1 MDLQSLWL
9 TNCRLLD
16 QMNDSEF
23 KQKETE
29 LIHSFFGGTKNMI
42 QRILKNKDNLSFL
55 EQKQLLQML
64 KKPLP
69 STKTNTNNTMDT
81 TQNIVHRK
89 NTKPIIHLNQDCLSN
104 IFQFLQQDDRMSFS
118 FTSRAICIAS
128 KNKSSR
134 LNYQIMAFPLH
145 KLYHFMH
152 KMSAIKEDLN
162 NNDAPMWIY
171 AMQDVCSWISMQSQK
186 KAYNICRIIC
196 KSGLLSIFSNLLI
209 NKQPLN
215 QHIVHLL
222 YLVAH
227 FSRLHKY
234 LINAHVIEN
243 LNLMM
248 RNDNCASIQSKIIP
262 HIIFI
267 LYNLFKNRTRFR
279 IFRSNII
286 DSLIHILR
294 NPKAMNYQKNVLWIN
309 RAAWL
314 FRQWFEHHKRV
325 ECPSLSDHQTA
336 DIICT
341 DLIPLF
347 MHKIDSIIDVKCDR
361 KWVYQLVNKGRVIRI
376 GDSIG
381 FSTNDSDDDINGS
394 AFKVSDVVHISSQ
407 DDTNPTIT
415 LTGRLGGAEMRV
427 GCDRKLT
434 FPVSSIQCIYVG
446 DTPMQPEK
454 GVYEEI
460 MEFLDSVCCLISA
473 EQSCYG
479 VHDLTSAQY
488 RPIMLKI
495 KEVIQLSQH
504 QVFHYRRHNIFCS
517 LLRIDCGFFMNLLSA
532 EMYLEYHDRVRR
544 DDDEEDVFKLMS
556 VVWEAGKLECL
567 KNVCSLEPIKRKL
580 FGMNWDSVGWL
591 LGPFPPK
598 YWEQDMLIALIK
610 VFYDDATSY
619 RFLEE
624 VIKGS
629 GITTVND
636 ESIIHCLV
644 QILVNCV
651 VSGPEV
657 VAESTERD
665 WLSKFTNILVVIFKD
680 RFSESP
686 TCTFLRKAMLNEL
699 KDMELIDDVVITAWW
714 ASLDY
719 ILIQNVNNESRVKCV
734 LLEMHWLIERY
745 PINIQNIMTDEFDEN
760 LRTLQTQHFEDDEI
774 ATILQSVLSLL

>member
-1 MDLQSLWL
+1 M
-9 TNCRLLD
+9 
-16 QMNDSEF
+16 
-23 KQKETE
+23 
-29 LIHSFFGGTKNMI
+29 
-42 QRILKNKDNLSFL
+42 
-55 EQKQLLQML
+55 
-64 KKPLP
+64 
-69 STKTNTNNTMDT
+69 
-81 TQNIVHRK
+81 
-89 NTKPIIHLNQDCLSN
+89 
-104 IFQFLQQDDRMSFS
+104 
-118 FTSRAICIAS
+118 
-128 KNKSSR
+128 
-134 LNYQIMAFPLH
+134 
-145 KLYHFMH
+145 
-152 KMSAIKEDLN
+152 
-162 NNDAPMWIY
+162 
-171 AMQDVCSWISMQSQK
+171 
-186 KAYNICRIIC
+186 
-196 KSGLLSIFSNLLI
+196 
-209 NKQPLN
+209 
-215 QHIVHLL
+215 
-222 YLVAH
+222 
-227 FSRLHKY
+227 
-234 LINAHVIEN
+234 
-243 LNLMM
+243 
-248 RNDNCASIQSKIIP
+248 
-262 HIIFI
+262 
-267 LYNLFKNRTRFR
+267 
-279 IFRSNII
+279 
-286 DSLIHILR
+286 HILR

-434 FPVSSIQCIYVG
+434 FPVSS
-446 DTPMQPEK
+446 
-454 GVYEEI
+454 
-460 MEFLDSVCCLISA
+460 
-473 EQSCYG
+473 
-479 VHDLTSAQY
+479 
-488 RPIMLKI
+488 
-495 KEVIQLSQH
+495 
-504 QVFHYRRHNIFCS
+504 
-517 LLRIDCGFFMNLLSA
+517 MNLLSD